1 MFDSILQWLGLW
13 GAGPSGDLGAYGVQ
27 VLKIIW
33 INILLSGDN
42 AVVIAL
48 ACRGLPPS
56 QRKWGI
62 ILGALVAVLMRI
74 VFTVGVTSLI
84 AVPWLKV
91 IGGLLL
97 FWIAIKLLVDH
108 GDEAHVDQSSSIWG
122 AVRTIAIAD
131 IVMSLDNVLA
141 IAAAARGDWSLI
153 IIGLLISVPL
163 IVFGAT
169 LVMLLLNKFPVL
181 VWAGAALL
189 GFIAGEMIIEDAALW
204 PYIAPFAKMFN
215 LSLES
220 AALAGGIF
228 GAIFVIA
235 VGGVLS
241 AMKRPRQK
249 SGEATGHGR

>member
-1 MFDSILQWLGLW
+1 MFDTILQWFGQW
-13 GAGPSGDLGAYGVQ
+13 GIGPSGDLGAYGVQ

-48 ACRGLPPS
+48 ACKGLPPS

-74 VFTVGVTSLI
+74 VFTLGVTSLI

-91 IGGLLL
+91 AGGILLL
-97 FWIAIKLLVDH
+97 WIAIKLLVDH
-108 GDEAHVDQSSSIWG
+108 GDEAHVNQSSSIWG

-141 IAAAARGDWSLI
+141 IAAAAKGDWSLI

-169 LVMLLLNKFPVL
+169 LVMLLLHKFPIL

-204 PYIAPFAKMFN
+204 PYLAPYAKMLN

-220 AALAGGIF
+220 TALAGGIF
-228 GAIFVIA
+228 GALFVIS

-241 AMKRPRQK
+241 ALRRPDAR
-249 SGEATGHGR
+249 SSEAPGHGR